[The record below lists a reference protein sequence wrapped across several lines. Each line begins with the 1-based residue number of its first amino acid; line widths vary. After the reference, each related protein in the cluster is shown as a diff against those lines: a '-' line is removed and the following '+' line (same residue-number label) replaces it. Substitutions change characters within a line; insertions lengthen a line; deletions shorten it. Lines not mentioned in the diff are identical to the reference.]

1 VQILTALNS
10 RLSPDVFSTPLLLS
24 FLALLGPPNSA
35 ALKALPADQRD
46 REEKERVTKQRGVLR
61 VLAEAEA
68 CGLRLAGGVI
78 PSSGRKSKTVVLEEV
93 VGTGWCLEEGLK
105 GLVST
110 SSLCASI

>member
-1 VQILTALNS
+1 LTALNS
-10 RLSPDVFSTPLLLS
+10 RLSPDVFSTPLLTS

-68 CGLRLAGGVI
+68 CGLRLVGGTVA
-78 PSSGRKSKTVVLEEV
+78 SSGRKSKVVLEEV
-93 VGTGWCLEEGLK
+93 VGMGWCMEDGLK
-105 GLVST
+105 GLVSVAHIY
-110 SSLCASI
+110 SSPWY